1 MDLIDTIKKLK
12 NIEADKG
19 FTRTS
24 RSLILNTRRETK
36 LNFNFWS
43 LLLRSIELGAS
54 LALAGL
60 LIFMT
65 LGGFSAWRFLSPLQI
80 TANLDP
86 VSLRAEAQA
95 IDIQIQLANLN
106 YNEGALGLKSGESTP
121 ASIGQ
126 SKQGEGAAAANTS
139 PKTENSSTTNALS
152 VDEALQKLSE

>member
-12 NIEADKG
+12 NIEADKE

-24 RSLILNTRRETK
+24 RSLILNTRREIK
-36 LNFNFWS
+36 LNFWG
-43 LLLRSIELGAS
+43 LLLRSIELGVS

-80 TANLDP
+80 TVNLDP

-126 SKQGEGAAAANTS
+126 SKQGEEAAAANTS